1 MMTPSKKKI
10 LAISGSTKSGSTNE
24 RILHAIAHLYAP
36 RVEFE
41 IFTAIDRLPHFN
53 PDLDNDHPPAEVVEL
68 RRLIDESAGVL
79 ISTPEYVFSL
89 PGALKNALEW
99 MVSTTIFTDKP
110 AAFIIAATSG
120 EKAFESLALILRTIG
135 AKIDDDSMMLVR
147 GARAKLAD
155 DDTITDEPTRQEID
169 RVMTALLRNID

>member
-1 MMTPSKKKI
+1 MMSPSRKKI

-24 RILHAIAHLYAP
+24 RILHAIANLYSDS
-36 RVEFE
+36 VEFE

-53 PDLDNDHPPAEVVEL
+53 PDLDNDDPPAEVAEF
-68 RRLIDESAGVL
+68 RRLIDNADGVL

-110 AAFIIAATSG
+110 AAFIIAAASG

-135 AKIDDDSMMLVR
+135 AKIDDDSMTIIK
-147 GARAKLAD
+147 AAKAKVDLNNV
-155 DDTITDEPTRQEID
+155 ISDELTRTEID
-169 RVMTALLRNID
+169 RIMTALMRNIE

>member
-1 MMTPSKKKI
+1 MKRI
-10 LAISGSTKSGSTNE
+10 LGISGSTKSGSANE
-24 RILHAIAHLYAP
+24 RILRAIGQMYAG
-36 RVEFE
+36 RIDVE

-53 PDLDNDHPPAEVVEL
+53 PDLDNNDPPPEVVEF
-68 RRLIDESAGVL
+68 RRLIESSDGVL

-135 AKIDDDSMMLVR
+135 ANLDDDSMMLIR
-147 GARAKLAD
+147 GARAKLD
-155 DDTITDEPTRQEID
+155 EKNTIVDGPTLHEID
-169 RVMTALLRNID
+169 RIMTALMRNIE